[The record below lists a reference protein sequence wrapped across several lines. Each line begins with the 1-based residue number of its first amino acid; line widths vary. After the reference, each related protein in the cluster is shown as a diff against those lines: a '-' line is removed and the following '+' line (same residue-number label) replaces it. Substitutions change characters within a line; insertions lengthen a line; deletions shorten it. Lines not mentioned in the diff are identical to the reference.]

1 MLNECNLKNFIEWVI
16 QHCDKNTSNKVSS
29 FNELVKCLRNNCRS
43 LRNNCRSTI
52 VEYKQDINDV
62 MENAENKLELGNGK
76 NRKRCYGVYIIYCV
90 CKPEKNDDC
99 KKMIEEGRGEVLY
112 IGKGGTLEWDASYK
126 EQDVIE
132 RIFKARRSINTNFI
146 ERLLRDFMES
156 LKERLIQEINERKE
170 RLIKEINESE
180 NSNKESSLV
189 EEIKRLIEKINENSN
204 KKSFSIEV
212 SSEVWFKC
220 LCKVC
225 ELLPSKKASS
235 QSCEPK
241 LCIEIICIDVLDD
254 NNRKPQCKLL
264 TPAFIESLLLSCY
277 LCEKGKLPLFNEEL

>member
-1 MLNECNLKNFIEWVI
+1 MLNECNLKNFIECAI

-29 FNELVKCLRNNCRS
+29 FNELVKCLRNNCI
-43 LRNNCRSTI
+43 STI
-52 VEYKQDINDV
+52 VEYKQKDIKKV
-62 MENAENKLELGNGK
+62 MEEAIKKLGLEDK
-76 NRKRCYGVYIIYCV
+76 DRDRNRKMCYGVYIIYCV
-90 CKPEKNDDC
+90 CKREKNDDC
-99 KKMIEEGRGEVLY
+99 IKIIEEGCGEVLY

-156 LKERLIQEINERKE
+156 LKERLI
-170 RLIKEINESE
+170 KEINESE
-180 NSNKESSLV
+180 NSNKESSLI
-189 EEIKRLIEKINENSN
+189 EEIKELIEKVIKEEINENSN

-277 LCEKGKLPLFNEEL
+277 LCEKGELPLFNSEL

>member
-1 MLNECNLKNFIEWVI
+1 MLNECNLKNFIECAI
-16 QHCDKNTSNKVSS
+16 QHCDKNTSNKVCS

-43 LRNNCRSTI
+43 TI
-52 VEYKQDINDV
+52 VEYKQKDIKKV
-62 MENAENKLELGNGK
+62 MEEAIKKLELEDK
-76 NRKRCYGVYIIYCV
+76 DRDRNRKMCYGVYIIYCV
-90 CKPEKNDDC
+90 CKREKNDDC
-99 KKMIEEGRGEVLY
+99 KKIIEEGHGEVLY

-156 LKERLIQEINERKE
+156 LKERLIE
-170 RLIKEINESE
+170 EINESE
-180 NSNKESSLV
+180 NSNKESSLI
-189 EEIKRLIEKINENSN
+189 EEIKGLIEKVIKEEINENSN

-225 ELLPSKKASS
+225 ELLSSKKASS

-277 LCEKGKLPLFNEEL
+277 LCEKGELPLFNSEL